1 MEEKNLL
8 QILSHFDING
18 KVQSVKPLGNGLI
31 NDTYKVETE
40 DKNTSDYIIKGVR
53 SIKDFMFYNASTM
66 LFLPMSN
73 FCKITLNK

>member
-31 NDTYKVETE
+31 NDTYKVE
-40 DKNTSDYIIKGVR
+40 IRPI
-53 SIKDFMFYNASTM
+53 MFYNASTM